1 MTQAA
6 RHYRDLVLVLLTK
19 ELKLR
24 YKFTVLGYAWSVLHP
39 LAFAL
44 VYFILLNRI
53 MRVDIDLLKL
63 ICAMF
68 PWQWFQNSVS
78 ASNNVFLGNWTLIKK
93 VRFPRSTLVVAGVLN
108 DLVHFAASIPVILA
122 FMLGFDILPSLSWIW
137 QVPALTAIQLGFILG
152 LSLLM
157 GTANLFFRDL
167 ERLTSILTMLW
178 FFATPVLFGV
188 EQLRRAGL
196 EWMLYL
202 NPMAPMVEG
211 WRTVFLQGTLDPR
224 LLAAAAAWSLV
235 SLGIGSLVYRRHEW
249 RFAEIV

>member
-1 MTQAA
+1 MTQAS

-44 VYFILLNRI
+44 VYFLLLKKI
-53 MRVDIDLLKL
+53 MRVDIELLNL

-78 ASNNVFLGNWTLIKK
+78 ASNNAFLGNWTLIKK

-122 FMLGFDILPSLSWIW
+122 FMLGLGFLPAWSWIW
-137 QVPALTAIQLGFILG
+137 QVPALIAVQLAFILG
-152 LSLLM
+152 LALLM

-167 ERLTSILTMLW
+167 ERLTALALMLW
-178 FFATPVLFGV
+178 LYLTPVIYPARFLDDRGFGW
-188 EQLRRAGL
+188 L
-196 EWMLYL
+196 LYA
-202 NPMAPMVEG
+202 NPMAPVIVSWQE
-211 WRTVFLQGTLDPR
+211 VFLRGVLPLD
-224 LLAAAAAWSLV
+224 LLAVAAGYAAAAFA
-235 SLGIGSLVYRRHEW
+235 LGHWLYRRLEW

>member
-1 MTQAA
+1 MNQAA

-44 VYFILLNRI
+44 VYFILLNKI

-78 ASNNVFLGNWTLIKK
+78 ASNNAFLGNWTLIKK

-122 FMLGFDILPSLSWIW
+122 FMLGLGYLPAWSWIW
-137 QVPALTAIQLGFILG
+137 QVPALIVVQLALILG

-188 EQLRRAGL
+188 EQLQLAGL

-202 NPMAPMVEG
+202 NPMAPLVEG
-211 WRTVFLQGTLDPR
+211 WRRVFLTGTLPPG
-224 LLAAAAAWSLV
+224 LLAAAAGWAVV